1 MSRFTE
7 DGIINWLKVQV
18 LLGQKLKIHPLPP
31 PGGQITTRQKGG
43 HKMSVIT
50 VSRQLGSFGTEI
62 AQRVAE
68 KLNYEYLDKEKI
80 EKALADYGLP
90 APVVE
95 RFDEKKPPFWD
106 LWQIQR
112 RKFLYFIQAVI
123 YDFARKGHIVIVGRG
138 GQVLLRDLPGVR
150 MLESLPPSRFGF
162 DGSWSRK
169 GRKRDRR
176 PGSFDA
182 VTGILLGSS
191 SLSSMWTGMIRVSMT
206 WLSIRKNLRGI
217 QE

>member
-1 MSRFTE
+1 
-7 DGIINWLKVQV
+7 
-18 LLGQKLKIHPLPP
+18 
-31 PGGQITTRQKGG
+31 
-43 HKMSVIT
+43 MSVIT

-106 LWQIQR
+106 SWKIQR
-112 RKFLYFIQAVI
+112 RKFLHFIQAVI

-206 WLSIRKNLRGI
+206 WLSIRKNLRWI